1 MSESNAVSVAATP
14 SAAENDDDT
23 RPDADRC
30 LDLFRRLVG
39 GVAIVSAQSAEG
51 PVGMTASTVTS
62 VSLRP
67 PLLLACLTSVSGTLA
82 AILRSR
88 SFAVQLLGTHQRSLA
103 EDFASRT
110 GPRFAVHDHHVV
122 SGVPLLRGTLG
133 WAVCTLTD
141 ARRYGDHVV
150 VVGQVL
156 STDAQD
162 GQPLVWHAQNFTRVE
177 PLCD

>member
-1 MSESNAVSVAATP
+1 VPELKAISAAVVSSVA
-14 SAAENDDDT
+14 EIDDDT
-23 RPDADRC
+23 HPEFDRC
-30 LDLFRRLVG
+30 LRLFRRLAG

-67 PLLLACLTSVSGTLA
+67 PLLLACLTTVSGTLA
-82 AILRSR
+82 AILHSR
-88 SFAVQLLGTHQRSLA
+88 SFGVQLLGTHQRSLA

-110 GPRFAVHDHHVV
+110 GSRFAVHDHRVV

-133 WAVCTLTD
+133 WAVCTLID

-150 VVGQVL
+150 VVGRVV
-156 STDAQD
+156 STYAHD
-162 GQPLVWHAQNFTRVE
+162 GQPLVWHAQNFARLE
-177 PLCD
+177 PL

>member
-1 MSESNAVSVAATP
+1 MSEVAIAAAATR
-14 SAAENDDDT
+14 SATEIDGD
-23 RPDADRC
+23 PHPEVDRC
-30 LDLFRRLVG
+30 LSLFRRLVG
-39 GVAIVSAQSAEG
+39 GVAIVSAQGADG

-67 PLLLACLTSVSGTLA
+67 PLLLACLTTGSGTLA

-110 GPRFAVHDHHVV
+110 GPRFAVYDHLVV

-150 VVGQVL
+150 VVGRVL
-156 STDAQD
+156 STDTQD
-162 GQPLVWHAQNFTRVE
+162 GQPLVWHAQNFTRLE
-177 PLCD
+177 ALCA

>member
-1 MSESNAVSVAATP
+1 MSEPNVISAAP
-14 SAAENDDDT
+14 SATEIDDDA
-23 RPDADRC
+23 RPEADRC
-30 LDLFRRLVG
+30 RHLFRRLVG
-39 GVAIVSAQSAEG
+39 GVAIVSAQGAEG

-62 VSLRP
+62 VSLSP
-67 PLLLACLTSVSGTLA
+67 PLLLACLTTSSGTLA
-82 AILRSR
+82 AIRRSR

-110 GPRFAVHDHHVV
+110 GPRFAVHDHFVV

-156 STDAQD
+156 STDTQD
-162 GQPLVWHAQNFTRVE
+162 GQPLVWHAQNFTRLE
-177 PLCD
+177 PLCA